1 MKKGRWGL
9 TIYVLCVIL
18 LLVLAGSQ
26 LASFLNIWT
35 HRGSSETQE
44 YSGGL
49 TQETDQLAGILRPL
63 RMYVSSGEN
72 EGRCSLVSDRT
83 GHYGGLYK
91 DSWQFLCSILQNAAN
106 IKMIGTDEA
115 AVNSAACRYTYG
127 VALTAEMLRDQTGWA
142 FSSEFAFHEIVLAP
156 AQNVKEKACL
166 YLVNEDTQKIMQI
179 VSEKI
184 QWQSEEN
191 VRLLERMKT
200 VCNALGENYLI
211 TQQVFAGCFRR
222 SLYLRDQN
230 APETIGYWSLWPAL
244 QEWSQEA
251 CREEAGHF
259 FEYPEL
265 IRSESYQP
273 DAWIFTDDRCTV
285 RIKQNGVIDYVK
297 TPTAQEEAPLSAA
310 GAYEIAWAFLQE
322 DLRDS
327 VQSPGTYLAEVAETS
342 TGYCFYFNYKVND
355 REVLPDETLF
365 NQEGLKAAVEIEIQN
380 HEVCRYRRLKVV
392 EEQNPYRMR
401 ILIDSPIKALDRMI
415 QAVPELKKLQW
426 QDLRMIYRIS
436 EGEVELDWQLEA
448 EGKFYY
454 EHVQ

>member
-9 TIYVLCVIL
+9 TLYVLCVIL
-18 LLVLAGSQ
+18 LLALAGAQ
-26 LASFLNIWT
+26 LASFLDLWT
-35 HRGSSETQE
+35 HRGSSEIQD

-63 RMYVSSGEN
+63 RMYVSSGETD
-72 EGRCSLVSDRT
+72 GRCSLVSDRT
-83 GHYGGLYK
+83 GHYSALYK
-91 DSWQFLCSILQNAAN
+91 DSWQFLCSILQNAAD
-106 IKMIGTDEA
+106 IKMIESGEA

-127 VALTAEMLRDQTGWA
+127 LALTAEMLKDQTGWA
-142 FSSEFAFHEIVLAP
+142 FSSEFVFHEIVLAP
-156 AQNVKEKACL
+156 AQNIKEKACL
-166 YLVNEDTQKIMQI
+166 YLINEDTQKAMQV
-179 VSEKI
+179 VSGEI

-191 VRLLERMKT
+191 VRLRERMKT
-200 VCNALGENYLI
+200 VCEALGENYLM
-211 TQQVFAGCFRR
+211 TRQVFAGRFSR

-230 APETIGYWSLWPAL
+230 TPETIGYWSLRPAL

-297 TPTAQEEAPLSAA
+297 TPTAQEDAPLSAA

-322 DLRDS
+322 ELSDS
-327 VQSPGTYLAEVAETS
+327 EQAPGTYLSEIAVTP
-342 TGYCFYFNYKVND
+342 TGYCFYFNYKMND
-355 REVLPDETLF
+355 REVFPDERLF
-365 NQEGLKAAVEIEIQN
+365 SQEGMKAAVEIEIQN
-380 HEVCRYRRLKVV
+380 HEVYRYRRLKVV

-401 ILIDSPIKALDRMI
+401 ILTDSPVKALDRMI
-415 QAVPELKKLQW
+415 LADPELNGLQW

-436 EGEVELDWQLEA
+436 GAEAELDWQLEA
-448 EGKFYY
+448 EGKLYY
-454 EHVQ
+454 EKVQ